1 MLPEG
6 KIVIALDGRLAAFI
20 RVTIRRNA
28 SALELTVKEAHG
40 GTSEGGTQNVG
51 NNGGKDLP
59 LRSAQTF
66 VVLILLLSRATQTVR
81 RGSSNFTVPPCQSL
95 SEHGHPS
102 PPPPGPPAPTPEAC
116 GR

>member
-6 KIVIALDGRLAAFI
+6 KIVIALDGRLVTFI

-28 SALELTVKEAHG
+28 SAPELTVKETLV
-40 GTSEGGTQNVG
+40 GTPEGVAQDVG

-66 VVLILLLSRATQTVR
+66 VVLILLRSRATQTVR

-95 SEHGHPS
+95 SEPVHPS
-102 PPPPGPPAPTPEAC
+102 PP
-116 GR
+116 